1 MSIKDGGPAFP
12 AASPLTMNQ
21 NGEIVH
27 KSGNGGMSL
36 RDYFAAAALT
46 GLLSSPLLAENEVHV
61 LAKEAYATA
70 DAMMKARREDA
81 NTTK

>member
-1 MSIKDGGPAFP
+1 MKITYIDE
-12 AASPLTMNQ
+12 
-21 NGEIVH
+21 NGMKLAEPGCLPMVP
-27 KSGNGGMSL
+27 L

-70 DAMMKARREDA
+70 DAMMKAGGGDA